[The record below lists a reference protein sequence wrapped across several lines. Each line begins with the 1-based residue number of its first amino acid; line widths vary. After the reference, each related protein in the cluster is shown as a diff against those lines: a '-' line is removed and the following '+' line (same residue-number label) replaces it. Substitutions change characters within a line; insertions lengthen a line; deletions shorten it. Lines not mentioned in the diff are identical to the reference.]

1 MVSVNLYT
9 RKKRKNKLET
19 FLLLVILVVTVVLAV
34 RMMATA
40 AFSTRHLQLVRARS
54 YIFEHTGLALTGVIE
69 RDTEVIREKH
79 NQLVQERRRLTSQ
92 ITDIRAFLQQ
102 KEEAFRFFEIACL
115 HLEKHGE
122 LALKEIVTRMD
133 YSQGSGSVLYYLV
146 LDGSVEPE
154 RVLGVIPETEAYVKL
169 QETKL
174 SFFTENLEV
183 RHIEMEIDKNAGQ

>member
-9 RKKRKNKLET
+9 RKKRRNKLET

-34 RMMATA
+34 RMMANA

-69 RDTEVIREKH
+69 RDTEVIQEKH

-92 ITDIRAFLQQ
+92 ISEIRAFLQQ
-102 KEEAFRFFEIACL
+102 KEEAHRFFEITCL
-115 HLEKHGE
+115 YLEKHGE
-122 LALKEIVTRMD
+122 LALKEIMTRID
-133 YSQGSGSVLYYLV
+133 YSQGNGNVLYYLV
-146 LDGSVEPE
+146 LDSSLESE
-154 RVLGVIPETEAYVKL
+154 KVLAVIPETKAYVKL

-174 SFFTENLEV
+174 SFFAESLEV
-183 RHIEMEIDKNAGQ
+183 RHIDMGIDKNVGQ